1 MVFAFEKIMEFTMK
15 IDNLDLAYLVVEVM
29 DKILEF
35 QIFFTFTFLTNLA
48 RLSFKC
54 SWQSPLFSQRL

>member
-29 DKILEF
+29 FKILEF
-35 QIFFTFTFLTNLA
+35 QIFFTFRKLQQKVKQFTFEKIMDFAMNI
-48 RLSFKC
+48 
-54 SWQSPLFSQRL
+54 

>member
-29 DKILEF
+29 FKILEF
-35 QIFFTFTFLTNLA
+35 QIFFTFRNF
-48 RLSFKC
+48 
-54 SWQSPLFSQRL
+54 

>member
-29 DKILEF
+29 FKILEF
-35 QIFFTFTFLTNLA
+35 QIFFTFTFLITKGQTVYL
-48 RLSFKC
+48 
-54 SWQSPLFSQRL
+54 

>member
-29 DKILEF
+29 FKILEF
-35 QIFFTFTFLTNLA
+35 QIFFTFRKL
-48 RLSFKC
+48 
-54 SWQSPLFSQRL
+54 

>member
-35 QIFFTFTFLTNLA
+35 QIFFTFRKL
-48 RLSFKC
+48 
-54 SWQSPLFSQRL
+54 